1 MESKFDTVL
10 KRLYPILLVIVLF
23 TGFGNMPI
31 YKRYYISN
39 LPGLGWSSNFYVNLN
54 VHYVVGALLLGMGA
68 YFLLLYLRQKPPE
81 KQLTISGKLRAVA
94 FGLALLSGIAMAI
107 RNLSGVNFDFG
118 LQMAVTFLHLGMAMF
133 LLVLSIGSG
142 ILKKRWTR

>member
-1 MESKFDTVL
+1 
-10 KRLYPILLVIVLF
+10 VIVLF

-39 LPGLGWSSNFYVNLN
+39 LPGLGWSSNFYINLN
-54 VHYVVGALLLGMGA
+54 VHYIVGALLLIVA
-68 YFLLLYLRQKPPE
+68 VYFLVLHLRSRRPDGR
-81 KQLTISGKLRAVA
+81 LTTSGKLRAVA
-94 FGLALLSGIAMAI
+94 FGLALMTGIALAV
-107 RNLSGVNFDFG
+107 RNLSGVNFYFG
-118 LQMAVTFLHLGMAMF
+118 LQMAVTLLHLGMAMF